1 MTPTASPIGS
11 RAAPLALALGGDA
24 SALRQLGLVLF
35 GSLLVAASA
44 QVSVPM
50 WPVPMTLQTLAISVI
65 GLTMGA
71 RLAAAT
77 LVVYLGQG
85 AMGLPVFAGGAAGLP
100 YMFGPTGGF
109 LVGFVAMAWLT
120 GFLAERGFGR
130 GLPRLFV
137 AAFVPALLL
146 FVPGVAWLWAV
157 TPLSLEAAVM
167 AGAVPFQMG
176 GLVKSAL
183 AAVIVAGGWQALK
196 RRRG

>member
-1 MTPTASPIGS
+1 MTRTDT
-11 RAAPLALALGGDA
+11 LAQSLSATRSLGAKLAM
-24 SALRQLGLVLF
+24 VLL

-65 GLTMGA
+65 GLTFGA

-77 LVVYLGQG
+77 LAAYLVQG

-100 YMFGPTGGF
+100 YMLGPTGGF

-120 GFLAERGFGR
+120 GWIAERGFNR
-130 GLPRLFV
+130 GFARLFI

-146 FVPGVAWLWAV
+146 FIPGVLWLWAV
-157 TPLSLEAAVM
+157 TPLDLERAVM
-167 AGAVPFQMG
+167 AGAVPFQVG
-176 GLVKSAL
+176 GIVKSAL
-183 AAVIVAGGWQALK
+183 AALIVAGGWKAL
-196 RRRG
+196 RAGHG

>member
-1 MTPTASPIGS
+1 MTHPVS
-11 RAAPLALALGGDA
+11 RSAPLAVAMLGDD
-24 SALRQLGLVLF
+24 SALRRLLLVLF

-65 GLTMGA
+65 GLTMGS

-100 YMFGPTGGF
+100 YMMGTTGGF
-109 LVGFVAMAWLT
+109 LLGFVAMAWLT
-120 GFLAERGFGR
+120 GWMAERGFGR
-130 GLPRLFV
+130 GLGRLFV

-146 FVPGVAWLWAV
+146 FLPGVLWLWAI
-157 TPLSLEAAVM
+157 TPLDLERAIM
-167 AGAVPFQMG
+167 AGAVPFQFG

-183 AAVIVAGGWQALK
+183 AALIVAGGWRAL
-196 RRRG
+196 RRRGG

>member
-1 MTPTASPIGS
+1 MSGSTPHSP
-11 RAAPLALALGGDA
+11 PLALALLGDE
-24 SALRQLGLVLF
+24 SALRRLMMVLL

-85 AMGLPVFAGGAAGLP
+85 AMGLPVFSGGGAGVVHL
-100 YMFGPTGGF
+100 MGPTGGF
-109 LVGFVAMAWLT
+109 LLGFVAMAWLT
-120 GFLAERGFGR
+120 GFMAERGFGR
-130 GLPRLFV
+130 GLGRLFI

-146 FVPGVAWLWAV
+146 FIPGVLWLWAI
-157 TPLSLEAAVM
+157 TPLDLERAII
-167 AGAVPFQMG
+167 AGAVPFQIG

-183 AAVIVAGGWQALK
+183 AALIVAGGWRVL
-196 RRRG
+196 RSRRG

>member
-1 MTPTASPIGS
+1 MTHPVS
-11 RAAPLALALGGDA
+11 RTAPLAVAVLGDD
-24 SALRQLGLVLF
+24 SALRRLLLVLF

-109 LVGFVAMAWLT
+109 LIGFVAMAWLT

-130 GLPRLFV
+130 GLGRLFV
-137 AAFVPALLL
+137 AALVPALLL
-146 FVPGVAWLWAV
+146 FVPGVLWLWTV
-157 TPLSLEAAVM
+157 TPLDLEGAIL
-167 AGAVPFQMG
+167 AGAVPFQLG
-176 GLVKSAL
+176 GLVKSAV
-183 AAVIVAGGWQALK
+183 AALIVAGGWAAL
-196 RRRG
+196 RGRRG

>member
-1 MTPTASPIGS
+1 MIPISARQPTLSEAMIGHDTMA
-11 RAAPLALALGGDA
+11 RRLA
-24 SALRQLGLVLF
+24 LVLF

-77 LVVYLGQG
+77 LAVYLAQG

-100 YMFGPTGGF
+100 YMMGPTGGF

-120 GFLAERGFGR
+120 GALVERGWGR
-130 GLPRLFV
+130 GLGRMFV
-137 AAFVPALLL
+137 AALVPALLL
-146 FVPGVAWLWAV
+146 FVPGVLWLWAI
-157 TPLSLEAAVM
+157 TPLDLQAAVM
-167 AGAVPFQMG
+167 AGAVPFQLG
-176 GLVKSAL
+176 GLVKSAV
-183 AAVIVAGGWQALK
+183 AALIVAGGWQALR

>member
-1 MTPTASPIGS
+1 MTHPVS
-11 RAAPLALALGGDA
+11 RPAPLALALLGDD
-24 SALRQLGLVLF
+24 SALRKLMLVVC
-35 GSLLVAASA
+35 GALLVAASA

-77 LVVYLGQG
+77 LAVYLVQG
-85 AMGLPVFAGGAAGLP
+85 AMGLPVFAGGAAGVHHL
-100 YMFGPTGGF
+100 FGPTGGF
-109 LVGFVAMAWLT
+109 LAGFVAMAWLT

-130 GLPRLFV
+130 GLGRLFV

-146 FVPGVAWLWAV
+146 FVPGVLWLWAV
-157 TPLSLEAAVM
+157 TPLDLERAVM
-167 AGAVPFQMG
+167 AGAVPFQLG

-183 AAVIVAGGWQALK
+183 AALIVAGGWKML
-196 RRRG
+196 RGRQG

>member
-1 MTPTASPIGS
+1 MILPAS
-11 RAAPLALALGGDA
+11 RTAPLATAVLGDD
-24 SALRQLGLVLF
+24 SATRRLMLVLF

-85 AMGLPVFAGGAAGLP
+85 AMGLPVFAGGGAGLTW
-100 YMFGPTGGF
+100 MMGPTGGF
-109 LVGFVAMAWLT
+109 LIGFVAMAWLT
-120 GFLAERGFGR
+120 GWLAERGFGQ
-130 GLPRLFV
+130 GLGRMFL
-137 AAFVPALLL
+137 AAFIPALLL
-146 FVPGVAWLWAV
+146 FVPGVLWLWAI

-167 AGAVPFQMG
+167 AGAVPFQIG

-183 AAVIVAGGWQALK
+183 AALIVAGGWQALR

>member
-1 MTPTASPIGS
+1 MSGSTPHSP
-11 RAAPLALALGGDA
+11 PLALALLGDE
-24 SALRQLGLVLF
+24 SALRRLMMVLL

-85 AMGLPVFAGGAAGLP
+85 AMGLPVFSSGGAGVVHL
-100 YMFGPTGGF
+100 MGPTGGF
-109 LVGFVAMAWLT
+109 LLGFVAMAWLT
-120 GFLAERGFGR
+120 GFMAERGFGR
-130 GLPRLFV
+130 GLGRLFI

-146 FVPGVAWLWAV
+146 FIPGVLWLWAI
-157 TPLSLEAAVM
+157 TPLDLERAII
-167 AGAVPFQMG
+167 AGAVPFQIG

-183 AAVIVAGGWQALK
+183 AALIVAGGWRVL
-196 RRRG
+196 RSRRG

>member
-1 MTPTASPIGS
+1 MIQPAPRT
-11 RAAPLALALGGDA
+11 APLAVALVGDD
-24 SALRQLGLVLF
+24 SALRRLMLVLF

-100 YMFGPTGGF
+100 YMMGPTGGF
-109 LVGFVAMAWLT
+109 LLGFVAVAWLT
-120 GFLAERGFGR
+120 GFIAERGFGR
-130 GLPRLFV
+130 GLGRLFI
-137 AAFVPALLL
+137 AAYVPALLL
-146 FVPGVAWLWAV
+146 FIPGVLWLWAI
-157 TPLSLEAAVM
+157 TPLDLERAIM
-167 AGAVPFQMG
+167 AGAVPFQLG
-176 GLVKSAL
+176 GLVKSVL
-183 AAVIVAGGWQALK
+183 AAVIVAGGWQAL
-196 RRRG
+196 RRSRR

>member
-1 MTPTASPIGS
+1 MTQPVS
-11 RAAPLALALGGDA
+11 RTAPLAVAVLGDD
-24 SALRQLGLVLF
+24 SALRRLMLVLF

-77 LVVYLGQG
+77 LVVYLGQ
-85 AMGLPVFAGGAAGLP
+85 ATMGLPFFAGGGAGIAHL
-100 YMFGPTGGF
+100 MGPTGGF
-109 LVGFVAMAWLT
+109 LIGFVAMAWLT
-120 GFLAERGFGR
+120 GWLAERGFGE
-130 GLPRLFV
+130 GLGRMFI
-137 AAFVPALLL
+137 AAFIPALLL
-146 FVPGVAWLWAV
+146 FIPGVLWLWAI

-167 AGAVPFQMG
+167 AGAVPFQIG

-183 AAVIVAGGWQALK
+183 AALIVAGGWRVL
-196 RRRG
+196 RSRRG